1 MHKGGCRLWE
11 ATMDREIFA
20 REISS
25 KRKRLETLAQ
35 QIWEN
40 PEEPFQETIAA
51 RLVAEL
57 LEQEGFQVE
66 RGAGG
71 VPTALR
77 AVWGHGSPVIGLLGE
92 YDSLP
97 QMSQKATDH
106 KEPMVEN
113 GYGHGCG
120 HNLLAAATVG
130 AALGMKAEMEERKLS
145 GIWSWPWP
153 GTQAGSTGHR
163 LPGPVDAAESGF
175 TIRAFPL
182 MRRLIPGMEEAL
194 WMRSLC

>member
-1 MHKGGCRLWE
+1 
-11 ATMDREIFA
+11 MDREIFA

-25 KRKRLETLAQ
+25 KRKRLEDLAQ

-106 KEPMVEN
+106 K
-113 GYGHGCG
+113 
-120 HNLLAAATVG
+120 
-130 AALGMKAEMEERKLS
+130 
-145 GIWSWPWP
+145 
-153 GTQAGSTGHR
+153 
-163 LPGPVDAAESGF
+163 
-175 TIRAFPL
+175 
-182 MRRLIPGMEEAL
+182 
-194 WMRSLC
+194 

>member
-1 MHKGGCRLWE
+1 
-11 ATMDREIFA
+11 MDREIFA

-25 KRKRLETLAQ
+25 KRKRLEDLAQ

-120 HNLLAAATVG
+120 HNLLGCGHGGSSFGYESRNGGTEAFWNGSVLWMSGRGGAYRKTVYG
-130 AALGMKAEMEERKLS
+130 
-145 GIWSWPWP
+145 
-153 GTQAGSTGHR
+153 Q
-163 LPGPVDAAESGF
+163 
-175 TIRAFPL
+175 
-182 MRRLIPGMEEAL
+182 RRLF
-194 WMRSLC
+194 

>member
-1 MHKGGCRLWE
+1 
-11 ATMDREIFA
+11 
-20 REISS
+20 
-25 KRKRLETLAQ
+25 
-35 QIWEN
+35 
-40 PEEPFQETIAA
+40 
-51 RLVAEL
+51 
-57 LEQEGFQVE
+57 
-66 RGAGG
+66 
-71 VPTALR
+71 
-77 AVWGHGSPVIGLLGE
+77 
-92 YDSLP
+92 
-97 QMSQKATDH
+97 
-106 KEPMVEN
+106 MVEN

-145 GIWSWPWP
+145 GTVVFYGCPAEEVLTGKPFMARGGCFRDLELALAWHP
-153 GTQAGSTGHR
+153 GRSTGHR

>member
-25 KRKRLETLAQ
+25 KRKRLEDLAQ

-66 RGAGG
+66 RGAGR

-97 QMSQKATDH
+97 QMG
-106 KEPMVEN
+106 P
-113 GYGHGCG
+113 G
-120 HNLLAAATVG
+120 LAPRPG
-130 AALGMKAEMEERKLS
+130 QQ
-145 GIWSWPWP
+145 GI
-153 GTQAGSTGHR
+153 GF
-163 LPGPVDAAESGF
+163 PV
-175 TIRAFPL
+175 
-182 MRRLIPGMEEAL
+182 L
-194 WMRSLC
+194 WMQRNPVSL

>member
-77 AVWGHGSPVIGLLGE
+77 AVWGH
-92 YDSLP
+92 
-97 QMSQKATDH
+97 
-106 KEPMVEN
+106 
-113 GYGHGCG
+113 
-120 HNLLAAATVG
+120 
-130 AALGMKAEMEERKLS
+130 
-145 GIWSWPWP
+145 
-153 GTQAGSTGHR
+153 
-163 LPGPVDAAESGF
+163 
-175 TIRAFPL
+175 
-182 MRRLIPGMEEAL
+182 
-194 WMRSLC
+194 

>member
-1 MHKGGCRLWE
+1 
-11 ATMDREIFA
+11 MDREIFA

-25 KRKRLETLAQ
+25 KRKRLEDLAQ

-77 AVWGHGSPVIGLLGE
+77 AVWGRQ
-92 YDSLP
+92 YSL
-97 QMSQKATDH
+97 D
-106 KEPMVEN
+106 
-113 GYGHGCG
+113 
-120 HNLLAAATVG
+120 
-130 AALGMKAEMEERKLS
+130 ER
-145 GIWSWPWP
+145 
-153 GTQAGSTGHR
+153 R
-163 LPGPVDAAESGF
+163 
-175 TIRAFPL
+175 
-182 MRRLIPGMEEAL
+182 
-194 WMRSLC
+194 